1 VPRCRS
7 DDGKE
12 DEILVLRDE
21 LAVLRRQV
29 ARPRCTLAD
38 RLVLS
43 ALARV
48 LPRDRRGVCLF
59 GPRRSVAG
67 TASLWR
73 AAGGIGARRSAVLA
87 RLIGTRGAARLFADL
102 P

>member
-1 VPRCRS
+1 MR
-7 DDGKE
+7 E
-12 DEILVLRDE
+12 E

-48 LPRDRRGVCLF
+48 LPRDRRGSLF
-59 GPRRSVAG
+59 VRPETIRRWCRELVARCWKVS
-67 TASLWR
+67 ARDDRPSSL
-73 AAGGIGARRSAVLA
+73 G
-87 RLIGTRGAARLFADL
+87 
-102 P
+102 